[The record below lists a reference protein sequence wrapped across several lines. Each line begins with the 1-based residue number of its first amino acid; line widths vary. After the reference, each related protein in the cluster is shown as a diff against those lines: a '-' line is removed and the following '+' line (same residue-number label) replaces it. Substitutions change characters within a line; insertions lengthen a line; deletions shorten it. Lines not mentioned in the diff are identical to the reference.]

1 MVDGQRLLSLFSH
14 PSPYLSL
21 SLSNCPERKKS
32 TQLKFIAYILPP
44 APLCLI
50 LRFNSLF
57 SLNRGLSPQRLAR
70 SHSHNVNA
78 QQIAGFDFGHLFVH
92 AASKHTHT
100 HTHPSPK
107 LLHLPGR
114 SNTPRDSCWLHCF
127 HMCCVE
133 VNAYRLTAFYR
144 HMRKTDTT
152 QRTCNICDIC
162 IYVETQTQHR
172 QLKKRHTV
180 EENLNWTQQATGLQ
194 IEQRTE
200 TQTNGIEIMQ
210 ILVVCVSSV
219 SLFQYS
225 EISVF

>member
-14 PSPYLSL
+14 PSPYL

-57 SLNRGLSPQRLAR
+57 SLNRGLSPQRLTRTHTMSMLNR
-70 SHSHNVNA
+70 SLGLILA
-78 QQIAGFDFGHLFVH
+78 TCLCTRQ
-92 AASKHTHT
+92 THT
-100 HTHPSPK
+100 HTHPSLK

-133 VNAYRLTAFYR
+133 VNAYRLTAFYH

-152 QRTCNICDIC
+152 
-162 IYVETQTQHR
+162 
-172 QLKKRHTV
+172 
-180 EENLNWTQQATGLQ
+180 
-194 IEQRTE
+194 
-200 TQTNGIEIMQ
+200 
-210 ILVVCVSSV
+210 
-219 SLFQYS
+219 
-225 EISVF
+225 